1 MGKQA
6 IGGPAWR
13 MASDD
18 GASGSDADRRRRQ
31 HPLSGLAI

>member
-18 GASGSDADRRRRQ
+18 GAQDRTRTVDGGSIR
-31 HPLSGLAI
+31 